1 MVQPTEI
8 EVKERLRRSV
18 AAQRR
23 LREALGT
30 NLEASPLEGEME
42 SSGVVE
48 SEAEEIGI
56 GE

>member
-48 SEAEEIGI
+48 SEAEEIDI